1 MAQAREN
8 DYPRWATDGGA
19 SVVEPNEGRKDTG
32 FEADDEA
39 DEAEFNWLHRT
50 TYRNI
55 RFLDED
61 HAGREIRG
69 TTSWMTSGFGFV
81 AGTGLV
87 GPCGAGVISRAG
99 ARLELDADFLTAT
112 AQDEHTFT
120 ASRDT
125 YVFVDDERLFT
136 FVAVANG
143 AGAPATPAGTTRYQI
158 VITDAS
164 DITDVTDSVLRGPIM
179 APIEG
184 IRVSPQLII
193 GLNGGVPALLF
204 DVGTAGAGAVLGRV
218 QDAAPNPIANTYYSR
233 AWQRASSRIEEILD
247 GAASIHAV
255 GNTATNLAAKQWS
268 FAALHYSNNTEEPV
282 GLVRAAIDNVD
293 NVVQVGG
300 GASHL
305 NAATRVQL
313 YAAANRTTTTGTLLL
328 ELQGA
333 TSLIYMPG
341 GLAQLGN
348 GSSTTPVFTFNRVAS
363 GEGGI
368 EHSEAGSRRWLG
380 PYTASGVNDDLLF
393 WRFSGGSDQGVSLR
407 LRSSDGAVI
416 AETVGGLW
424 VSNQHSLT
432 TRGLLINTNI
442 GAEGGSVYDSELFEL
457 RTKIVETNTN
467 GNEDLNILSSSQ
479 LPSDGVFWIEF
490 RILGVDD
497 TDPTRNY
504 ARRQVFIYLRDGAAG
519 VSFDRSLEDT
529 GAVGGSAG
537 WDGGPAT
544 AGISVSSGN
553 IILRVTSNNTT
564 RRNWIVLLTW
574 GRMRAFNN
582 P

>member
-81 AGTGLV
+81 PGTGLV
-87 GPCGAGVISRAG
+87 GPCGPGVISRAG

-158 VITDAS
+158 VITDAT

-341 GLAQLGN
+341 GVAQLGN
-348 GSSTTPVFTFNRVAS
+348 GSSTTPVFTLNRVAS

-380 PYTASGVNDDLLF
+380 PYTASGVLDDLLF

-407 LRSSDGAVI
+407 LQSSDGLVQV
-416 AETVGGLW
+416 ETVAGLR
-424 VSNQHSLT
+424 VQNTGSLT
-432 TRGLLINTNI
+432 VRGFRLNTHV
-442 GAEGGSVYDSELFEL
+442 GQESGLFDADEFE
-457 RTKIVETNTN
+457 TKTKVVQTNTN
-467 GNEDLNILSSSQ
+467 GNEDIAIVGSTH
-479 LPSDGVFWIEF
+479 LPQDGAYWVEV
-490 RILGVDD
+490 RILGVQD
-497 TDPTRNY
+497 TQVLNTY
-504 ARRQVFIYLRDGAAG
+504 GRRMAAIYVRDGASS
-519 VSFDRSLEDT
+519 VSFQNTIEDT
-529 GAVGGSAG
+529 
-537 WDGGPAT
+537 T
-544 AGISVSSGN
+544 AGAAPGGGWTNANAALSISGSDLIV
-553 IILRVTSNNTT
+553 RVTATDT
-564 RRNWIVLLTW
+564 VVRNWIIEVTY
-574 GRMRAFNN
+574 GRIRALNS
-582 P
+582 